1 LEQLESEVSGLEERK
16 TFLAK
21 EIVITIRSQYGRLK
35 KLTQEY
41 QRVCI
46 KLYQISQLFL
56 PDGKPVE
63 TLRDM
68 SKVVRYDL
76 KNEGLNEKQI
86 DNLIYRYIDPEHKR
100 KEESS
105 MRIQDSEFEDL
116 RESVFEQTEEMAHR
130 SLSDKQLEQLS
141 EAEFK
146 EVVELEINDRKSRK
160 TIDNDRI
167 KHLYDEAQKRGV
179 ALVDKVTKQPTP
191 LESQGQS
198 ETWALL
204 GELGSNFKVLSDM
217 CYDLQKNVYIFK
229 PSKVNDKKAV
239 EELNK
244 FMVSTL
250 APLSKILIEHCEG
263 TKTILRNITD
273 EKYSNTNRQWMQNA
287 EDKFLNF
294 GNHGSG
300 EVNAVLTNKVVF
312 KLDSRE
318 VKDEEGNIIKTVPVI
333 VKTWVKRETTREEE
347 GDKTIFQLQEFEGQV
362 HVECP
367 ECKLKFNKPIVPDE
381 QMDLIA
387 GDLFHQ
393 AKTILLRDGL
403 SNAIDILA
411 NNVVTEY
418 VKDPI
423 EWMKEEYQRKYKREP
438 TEQELKDVEIR
449 EDQQKIKD
457 VDIDP
462 KDLGEKRHSML
473 GNIATRRLEKS
484 EHFSN
489 VA

>member
-1 LEQLESEVSGLEERK
+1 MEQLEGQLTQLQERYI
-16 TFLAK
+16 FLIK
-21 EIVITIRSQYGRLK
+21 EIVIQDKSSYGRLK
-35 KLTQEY
+35 KNVKEAE
-41 QRVCI
+41 RI
-46 KLYQISQLFL
+46 KVQQFQSGEWEGPLERIGLQI
-56 PDGKPVE
+56 KE
-63 TLRDM
+63 
-68 SKVVRYDL
+68 DL
-76 KNEGLNEKQI
+76 LNEGYRSTQLRVIYE
-86 DNLIYRYIDPEHKR
+86 LIEQDHKR
-100 KEESS
+100 KWESGES
-105 MRIQDSEFEDL
+105 ADQHFDDSIFD
-116 RESVFEQTEEMAHR
+116 QTEEWALKA
-130 SLSDKQLEQLS
+130 LSDPQLDKLS
-141 EAEFK
+141 LAQVT
-146 EVVELEINDRKSRK
+146 EVLKHEIDMRKSRK

-167 KHLYDEAQKRGV
+167 KHLLEYAKKRTIQ
-179 ALVDKVTKQPTP
+179 LVNKVTKQQTNP
-191 LESQGQS
+191 EDQGLS
-198 ETWALL
+198 ETFALL
-204 GELGSNFKVLSDM
+204 GELGGMFKVLSDM
-217 CYDLQKNVYIFK
+217 CYDLQKNVYVFR

-423 EWMKEEYQRKYKREP
+423 EWMKEEYQHKYKREP

-462 KDLGEKRHSML
+462 NDVGEKRHSML

-484 EHFSN
+484 QHFSDQ
-489 VA
+489 A